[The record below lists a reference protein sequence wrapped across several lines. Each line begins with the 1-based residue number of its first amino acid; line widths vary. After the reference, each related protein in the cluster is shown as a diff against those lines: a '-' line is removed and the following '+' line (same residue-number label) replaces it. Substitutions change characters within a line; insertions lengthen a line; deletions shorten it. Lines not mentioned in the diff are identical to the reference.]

1 MDIEDV
7 AGLFAAII
15 RLIGW
20 MLKWTAILGGV
31 MYFYKN
37 I

>member
-7 AGLFAAII
+7 AELFAAII
-15 RLIGW
+15 RLMGW

-31 MYFYKN
+31 IYFYKN